1 MASEKPRMVAVVM
14 GGICGERDVS
24 LSTGACVVSNLLSA
38 GHVVTPVCIH
48 ANGSWEIG
56 PRLTTL
62 PLSRGREEWFH
73 GNSTPARD
81 ATGLLVSQGVDCIF
95 NALHGPG
102 GEDGTIQG
110 FLRVAGIPF
119 TGPDVTPAA
128 LTMDKALTK
137 AVLDQAGVR
146 TPRGFE
152 IPMFSDTRSEENWG
166 SLARKMSEK
175 IPFPWIV
182 KPNCLGSSVGIQLL
196 QTAEEFLS
204 AAADSGRHWC
214 PSPLLPGS
222 GFIVEEQIEGRE
234 LTCGV
239 LELCQGDL
247 KALPPIEILPRSSE
261 FFDYQ
266 AKYTPGA
273 TEEICPA
280 LLDAD
285 MTSSVQDL
293 AVLVHKTFHCD
304 PLSRTD
310 IFLTEEGEL
319 VVLEINTLPGMT
331 ETSLIPQSALAAGI
345 PLPDLFDQLVCHAI
359 EREAMRK
366 AVDTL

>member
-1 MASEKPRMVAVVM
+1 MASEKPRMVGVVM

-24 LSTGACVVSNLLSA
+24 LSTGACVVNNLLSA
-38 GHVVTPVCIH
+38 GHVATPVCI
-48 ANGSWEIG
+48 NKDGSWEIG
-56 PRLTTL
+56 PQLADS
-62 PLSRGREEWFH
+62 PPGRGREEWFH
-73 GNSTPARD
+73 GDSTPARD
-81 ATGLLVSQGVDCIF
+81 ATGLLVSQGIECVF

-137 AVLDQAGVR
+137 AVLGQAGIK

-152 IPMFSDTRSEENWG
+152 IPMFSDTC
-166 SLARKMSEK
+166 SEK
-175 IPFPWIV
+175 NWEALEREMSGKVPFPWIV
-182 KPNCLGSSVGIQLL
+182 KPNCLGSSVGIQLF
-196 QTAEEFLS
+196 QSAEEFLS
-204 AAADSGRHWC
+204 AAAANGKHWC
-214 PSPLLPGS
+214 PSPGLAGS

-239 LELCQGDL
+239 LELRQGDL
-247 KALPPIEILPRSSE
+247 KTLPPVEILPKSSE
-261 FFDYQ
+261 FFDYE

-280 LLDAD
+280 QLDAD
-285 MTSSVQDL
+285 TTEAVQEL
-293 AVLVHKTFHCD
+293 ASLVHTTFHCD

-310 IFLTEEGEL
+310 IFLTEAGEL

-331 ETSLIPQSALAAGI
+331 ETSLIPQSAQAAGI
-345 PLPDLFDQLVCHAI
+345 SLPELFDQLVCHAI
-359 EREAMRK
+359 QREATRK

>member
-1 MASEKPRMVAVVM
+1 MAGEKPRMVGVVM

-24 LSTGACVVSNLLSA
+24 LSTGACVVRNLLSA
-38 GHVVTPVCIH
+38 GHVVTPVCVH
-48 ANGSWEIG
+48 ADGSWEIG
-56 PRLTTL
+56 PRLTDL
-62 PLSRGREEWFH
+62 PADLGREEWFH
-73 GNSTPARD
+73 GDSTPARD
-81 ATGLLVSQGVDCIF
+81 ATGLLVSQGLDCIF

-137 AVLDQAGVR
+137 AVLGQAGVR

-152 IPMFSDTRSEENWG
+152 IPQLSDVQSEESWG
-166 SLARKMSEK
+166 ALARKMSERL
-175 IPFPWIV
+175 PFPWIV

-196 QTAEEFLS
+196 QSAEEFLS
-204 AAADSGRHWC
+204 AAVANGSHWC
-214 PSPLLPGS
+214 PSPGLAGS
-222 GFIVEEQIEGRE
+222 GFIVEELVEGRE

-239 LELCQGDL
+239 LELGQGGPR
-247 KALPPIEILPRSSE
+247 ALPPVEILPKSSE

-280 LLDAD
+280 QLDAD
-285 MTSSVQDL
+285 MTGAVQEL
-293 AVLVHKTFHCD
+293 AALVHKTFHCD

-310 IFLTEEGEL
+310 IFLTEGGEL

-331 ETSLIPQSALAAGI
+331 ETSLIPQSAQAAGI
-345 PLPDLFDQLVCHAI
+345 SLPQLFEQLVAHAI
-359 EREAMRK
+359 QREVRRK
-366 AVDTL
+366 AVGTL

>member
-1 MASEKPRMVAVVM
+1 MAGEKPLMIAVVM

-24 LSTGACVVSNLLSA
+24 LSTGACVASKLLSA

-56 PRLTTL
+56 PRLTDL
-62 PLSRGREEWFH
+62 PPSPGREEWFR

-81 ATGLLVSQGVDCIF
+81 ATGRLVSQGVDCVF

-110 FLRVAGIPF
+110 FLRIAGIPF

-137 AVLDQAGVR
+137 AVLAQAGVR

-152 IPMFSDTRSEENWG
+152 IPMFSEPRSEECWR
-166 SLARKMSEK
+166 SLVREMSEK
-175 IPFPWIV
+175 IPFPWVV

-196 QTAEEFLS
+196 QSAEEFLS
-204 AAADSGRHWC
+204 AATADGMHWC
-214 PSPLLPGS
+214 PSPGLSGS

-239 LELCQGDL
+239 LELRPGNVT
-247 KALPPIEILPRSSE
+247 ALPPIEILPKSSE

-280 LLDAD
+280 QLDAD
-285 MTSSVQDL
+285 MTRAVQDL
-293 AVLVHKTFHCD
+293 AALVHTTFHCD

-310 IFLTEEGEL
+310 IFLAGGGEL

-345 PLPDLFDQLVCHAI
+345 SLPDLFDQLVCHAI
-359 EREAMRK
+359 QREAMRK
-366 AVDTL
+366 AVGTL

>member
-1 MASEKPRMVAVVM
+1 MAGKKPRMVGVVM

-24 LSTGACVVSNLLSA
+24 LSTGACVVRNLLSA
-38 GHVVTPVCIH
+38 GHAPTPVCIH
-48 ANGSWEIG
+48 ADGSWEIG
-56 PRLTTL
+56 PRLADL
-62 PLSRGREEWFH
+62 PVDRGGEDWFH
-73 GNSTPARD
+73 GDSTTARD

-152 IPMFSDTRSEENWG
+152 IPMLTDTRSEESWG
-166 SLARKMSEK
+166 ALALEMSAK
-175 IPFPWIV
+175 LPFPWIV

-196 QTAEEFLS
+196 QSIEEFLS
-204 AAADSGRHWC
+204 AAAANGSHWC
-214 PSPLLPGS
+214 PSPGLAGS
-222 GFIVEEQIEGRE
+222 GFIVEELVGGRE

-239 LELCQGDL
+239 LELRQGDL
-247 KALPPIEILPRSSE
+247 KALPPVEILPKSSE

-280 LLDAD
+280 QLDEDTTRA
-285 MTSSVQDL
+285 VQEL
-293 AVLVHKTFHCD
+293 AILVHKTFHCD

-310 IFLTEEGEL
+310 IFLTEGGEL
-319 VVLEINTLPGMT
+319 VALEINTLPGMT

-345 PLPDLFDQLVCHAI
+345 SLPELFDQLVSHAI
-359 EREAMRK
+359 QREAMRK
-366 AVDTL
+366 AVGSL

>member
-1 MASEKPRMVAVVM
+1 MVSEKPQMVAVVM

-56 PRLTTL
+56 PRITAL
-62 PLSRGREEWFH
+62 PPSRGREEWFH

-81 ATGLLVSQGVDCIF
+81 ATGLLVSQGVDCVF

-152 IPMFSDTRSEENWG
+152 IPRFSDTRSEENWG

-175 IPFPWIV
+175 MPFPWIV

-196 QTAEEFLS
+196 QSAEEFLS
-204 AAADSGRHWC
+204 AAAANERHWC
-214 PSPLLPGS
+214 PSPLLSGS

-239 LELCQGDL
+239 LELRQGDL
-247 KALPPIEILPRSSE
+247 KALPPIEILPKSSE

-280 LLDAD
+280 QLDAD
-285 MTSSVQDL
+285 MTRSVQDL
-293 AVLVHKTFHCD
+293 ATLVHKIFHCD

-345 PLPDLFDQLVCHAI
+345 SLPDLFDQLVCHAI